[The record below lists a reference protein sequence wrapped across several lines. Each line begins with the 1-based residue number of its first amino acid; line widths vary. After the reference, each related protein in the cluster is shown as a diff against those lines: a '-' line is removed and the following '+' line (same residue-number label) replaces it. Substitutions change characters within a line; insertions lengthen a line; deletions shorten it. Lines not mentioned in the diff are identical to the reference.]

1 MDKQEAVWAS
11 LPEAFTDYLS
21 EIAHWYENV
30 ENFRH
35 ALAHRIPL
43 YIPPGY
49 LTDKKAVEYN
59 DIQMRI
65 NDAVRQRDFEAAERL
80 EDEQAALLSF
90 HPIATHSFDENS
102 KMLYLGIIYLTE
114 TSRSHIL
121 YRTLKRGSVMAQKA
135 PGKSHREGITLM
147 QLTDMFPDDATAS
160 AWFESLVW
168 PDGRHCP
175 RCGCTET
182 RDASQTS
189 GLPYYCP
196 ACQRAFSVR
205 IGTALERSKVSM
217 RQWVF
222 AIYLDMTSLKGVS
235 SMKLHRDIGVSQKT
249 AWFILHRIREA
260 WSAERDALF
269 SGPVEADETYMG
281 GRRKNMPKSKRQGL
295 TGRGAVGKAAVVGA
309 KDRTTKRV
317 SARVV
322 ESTDAHTLQGFV
334 RERTAPGAKVFTDE
348 SRAYEGLGNSFDHEA
363 VNHSVGEYVRD
374 MAHTNGIESF
384 WSMLK
389 RAHKGTF
396 HKISTKH
403 LQRYVNEFAGRHN
416 VREVDT
422 IRQMESVVI
431 GLVGKRLM
439 YKDLI
444 I

>member
-1 MDKQEAVWAS
+1 
-11 LPEAFTDYLS
+11 
-21 EIAHWYENV
+21 
-30 ENFRH
+30 
-35 ALAHRIPL
+35 
-43 YIPPGY
+43 
-49 LTDKKAVEYN
+49 
-59 DIQMRI
+59 
-65 NDAVRQRDFEAAERL
+65 
-80 EDEQAALLSF
+80 
-90 HPIATHSFDENS
+90 
-102 KMLYLGIIYLTE
+102 
-114 TSRSHIL
+114 
-121 YRTLKRGSVMAQKA
+121 
-135 PGKSHREGITLM
+135 
-147 QLTDMFPDDATAS
+147 
-160 AWFESLVW
+160 
-168 PDGRHCP
+168 
-175 RCGCTET
+175 
-182 RDASQTS
+182 
-189 GLPYYCP
+189 
-196 ACQRAFSVR
+196 
-205 IGTALERSKVSM
+205 M

-249 AWFILHRIREA
+249 AWFMLHRIREA

-348 SRAYEGLGNSFDHEA
+348 SRAYDGLGSDFDHEA
-363 VNHSVGEYVRD
+363 VCHSVGEYVRG

-396 HKISTKH
+396 HKISAKH

-416 VREVDT
+416 VREADT
-422 IRQMESVVI
+422 IDQMASVVI

-439 YKDLI
+439 YRELI
-444 I
+444 A

>member
-1 MDKQEAVWAS
+1 
-11 LPEAFTDYLS
+11 
-21 EIAHWYENV
+21 
-30 ENFRH
+30 
-35 ALAHRIPL
+35 
-43 YIPPGY
+43 
-49 LTDKKAVEYN
+49 
-59 DIQMRI
+59 
-65 NDAVRQRDFEAAERL
+65 
-80 EDEQAALLSF
+80 
-90 HPIATHSFDENS
+90 
-102 KMLYLGIIYLTE
+102 
-114 TSRSHIL
+114 
-121 YRTLKRGSVMAQKA
+121 MAQKA
-135 PGKSHREGITLM
+135 PGKLHREGITLM
-147 QLTDMFPDDATAS
+147 QLTEMFPDDATAS

-175 RCGCTET
+175 RCGWTET
-182 RDASQTS
+182 REASQTS

-196 ACQRAFSVR
+196 TCQRAFSVR

-217 RQWVF
+217 RQWVC

-249 AWFILHRIREA
+249 AWFMLHRIREA

-295 TGRGAVGKAAVVGA
+295 KGRGAVGKAAVVGA

-334 RERTAPGAKVFTDE
+334 RERTVPGAKVFTDDA
-348 SRAYEGLGNSFDHEA
+348 SAYEGLGNGFDHET
-363 VNHSVGEYVRD
+363 VRHSVGEYVRS

-396 HKISTKH
+396 HKISAKH

-416 VREVDT
+416 VREADT

-439 YKDLI
+439 YRDLI
-444 I
+444 A

>member
-1 MDKQEAVWAS
+1 
-11 LPEAFTDYLS
+11 
-21 EIAHWYENV
+21 
-30 ENFRH
+30 
-35 ALAHRIPL
+35 
-43 YIPPGY
+43 
-49 LTDKKAVEYN
+49 
-59 DIQMRI
+59 
-65 NDAVRQRDFEAAERL
+65 
-80 EDEQAALLSF
+80 
-90 HPIATHSFDENS
+90 
-102 KMLYLGIIYLTE
+102 
-114 TSRSHIL
+114 
-121 YRTLKRGSVMAQKA
+121 MAQKA

-147 QLTDMFPDDATAS
+147 QLADMFPDNATAS

-175 RCGCTET
+175 RCGGTET
-182 RDASQTS
+182 REAAATS

-249 AWFILHRIREA
+249 AWFMLHRIREA

-295 TGRGAVGKAAVVGA
+295 TGRGAVGKTAVVGA

-317 SARVV
+317 STRVV

-334 RERTAPGAKVFTDE
+334 RERTAPGAKVFTDDA
-348 SRAYEGLGNSFDHEA
+348 SAYEGLGDGFDHET
-363 VNHSVGEYVRD
+363 VRHSVGEYVRG

-396 HKISTKH
+396 HKISAKH

-416 VREVDT
+416 VREADT

-439 YKDLI
+439 YRDLI
-444 I
+444 A